1 MVSILRKIFMV
12 ERHYDREVFF
22 MIKRSL
28 KRSKTVLL
36 SLLAAAMLVFPA
48 NAANVRGKVTNV
60 DSKTISGWAWNPED
74 TNDVQEVEIHICQAG
89 DPLPIK
95 YLHVTANKYREDL
108 VADLKD
114 GWHGF
119 SADVDWSSLNGSSF
133 TVKAYAVKDGK
144 FYALGDSI
152 RYDKASG
159 TSAKS
164 TASQKPTGANLS
176 AAATPTASAPA
187 APQSSAPTAA
197 APISAGP
204 GYQTKGTDTSGT
216 TKETSLGTFV
226 LCGYCG
232 CAECSGGFGITFS
245 GTVPQP
251 QHTIAADLNVLPLGS
266 KVRIGDIIY
275 TVEDIGSAV
284 QGKMIDIYYADHA
297 SAAAHG
303 RTEAEVFLIQ

>member
-1 MVSILRKIFMV
+1 
-12 ERHYDREVFF
+12 
-22 MIKRSL
+22 MINRSF
-28 KRSKTVLL
+28 KRSKTAIL
-36 SLLAAAMLVFPA
+36 SLIAAAMLAFPA
-48 NAANVRGKVTNV
+48 NAANVRGKVTDV
-60 DSKTISGWAWNPED
+60 DGKTISGWAWNPED
-74 TNDVQEVEIHICQAG
+74 TNDVQEVEVHICQAG

-119 SADVDWSSLNGSSF
+119 SAEVDWSSLSGSSF
-133 TVKAYAVKDGK
+133 TIKAYAVKDGK
-144 FYALGDSI
+144 YYALGDSV
-152 RYDKASG
+152 RYNKASG
-159 TSAKS
+159 ASVQS
-164 TASQKPTGANLS
+164 TPAQKPTGSNLS
-176 AAATPTASAPA
+176 AAAAPTASVTAQPSAPA
-187 APQSSAPTAA
+187 AV

-204 GYQTKGTDTSGT
+204 GYQTKDTDTANAA
-216 TKETSLGTFV
+216 KETSLGTFV
-226 LCGYCG
+226 LSGYCN

-251 QHTIAADLNVLPLGS
+251 QHTIAADLTILPLGT

-275 TVEDIGSAV
+275 TVEDKGSAV